1 MAGALTSWDLRITHM
16 DFLLTGIGG
25 IVLLLILFFLKIP
38 VAYALTIVGVL
49 GYGFLT
55 TPQAALNLL
64 ARDLY
69 GVFSSY
75 GLALVPLF
83 VFMGF
88 IAYYAGVSKKLYNM
102 AHKLTSGIRGGLAMG
117 TVVACT
123 AFGAICGSTTAT
135 AATIGSIAIP
145 EMKRFKY
152 GNRLSAGCIA
162 AGSGL
167 GILMPPSVVFIIYG
181 ILTQVSI
188 GKLFLAGIIPAILIT
203 ILFCI
208 TIFFYAKLFPSE
220 TPESPPFS
228 FKERITSLKD
238 VWETIVV
245 FSLVMGGMFFGLFT
259 PTRAG
264 AIGSFLILLIV
275 VLQKKL
281 SWKNFIKAVKD
292 TLNVSCMVIMLVAG
306 ATIFGHFL
314 ALSRVSTELANF
326 VAQLNLPGWKVM
338 SVICLIY
345 LIAGCFVDALAL
357 VTLTIPIFYP
367 IVLSFGYD
375 PVWFGVIIVLITQM
389 GIITPPV
396 GVNAYIIKGLAPHI
410 TLEEVFVGIIP
421 FLIAL
426 IIGTGL
432 IIAFPTICT
441 FLPYMI
447 K

>member
-1 MAGALTSWDLRITHM
+1 M
-16 DFLLTGIGG
+16 DFVSCGIIGILFLL
-25 IVLLLILFFLKIP
+25 VLFFLRVP
-38 VAYALTIVGVL
+38 VSYAMAIVGVL
-49 GYGFLT
+49 GYGILT
-55 TPQAALNLL
+55 TPSAALTLL

-83 VFMGF
+83 IFMGF
-88 IAYYAGVSKKLYNM
+88 IAYYAGVSKRLYDM
-102 AHKLTSGIRGGLAMG
+102 AYKLTSGIRGGLAMG

-123 AFGAICGSTTAT
+123 AFGAVCGSTTAT

-145 EMKRFKY
+145 EMKRYGY
-152 GNRLSAGCIA
+152 GNKLSAGSVA

-188 GKLFLAGIIPAILIT
+188 GKLFLAGILPAILIT

-208 TIFFYAKLFPSE
+208 AIYFFVMLFPKQAPVSGDR
-220 TPESPPFS
+220 F
-228 FKERITSLKD
+228 SLKQRIKSIKE
-238 VWETIVV
+238 VWETFLI
-245 FSLVMGGMFFGLFT
+245 FSLVMGGMFFGFFT

-264 AIGSFLILLIV
+264 AVGSFLLLV
-275 VLQKKL
+275 VVVVQRKL
-281 SWKNFIKAVKD
+281 SWNNFIKAVYD

-314 ALSRVSTELANF
+314 ALSRISMEMANF
-326 VAQLNLPGWKVM
+326 VCSLNWPGWAVISM
-338 SVICLIY
+338 ICLIY
-345 LIAGCFVDALAL
+345 LVAGCFIDALAL

-367 IVLSFGYD
+367 IVINLGYD
-375 PVWFGVIIVLITQM
+375 PVWFGVIIVVITQM

-396 GVNAYIIKGLAPHI
+396 GVNAYIVKGLSPHI
-410 TLEEVFVGIIP
+410 RLEEVFAGIVP

-426 IIGTGL
+426 IVGTGL
-432 IIAFPTICT
+432 IIAFPKISLL
-441 FLPYMI
+441 LPNMVR
-447 K
+447 

>member
-1 MAGALTSWDLRITHM
+1 L
-16 DFLLTGIGG
+16 GIF
-25 IVLLLILFFLKIP
+25 VLLVLFFLRIP
-38 VAYALTIVGVL
+38 VSYALAMVGIL
-49 GYGFLT
+49 GYALLT
-55 TPQAALNLL
+55 SFDAALTLL
-64 ARDLY
+64 SRDLY

-83 VFMGF
+83 IFMGF
-88 IAYYAGVSKKLYNM
+88 LAYYAGVSKRLYDM
-102 AHKLTSGIRGGLAMG
+102 AYKLTSGIKGGLAMG

-123 AFGAICGSTTAT
+123 AFGAVCGSTTAT

-145 EMKRFKY
+145 EMKRYGY
-152 GNRLSAGCIA
+152 GNKLSAGAVA

-188 GKLFLAGIIPAILIT
+188 GKLFLAGIVPAILIT

-208 TIFFYAKLFPSE
+208 AIFFYSLIFPKQAPKGDSY
-220 TPESPPFS
+220 TLKQRIKSI
-228 FKERITSLKD
+228 KE
-238 VWETIVV
+238 VWETLLI
-245 FSLVMGGMFFGLFT
+245 FSLVMGGMFFGFFT

-264 AIGSFLILLIV
+264 AVGSFLLLIIV

-281 SWKNFIKAVKD
+281 TWKNFVNAIYD

-314 ALSRVSTELANF
+314 ALSRISMEMANF
-326 VAQLNLPGWKVM
+326 VTSLNWPGWAII
-338 SVICLIY
+338 SVICFIY
-345 LIAGCFVDALAL
+345 LVAGCFIDALAL
-357 VTLTIPIFYP
+357 VTLTIPIFFP
-367 IVLSFGYD
+367 IILNLGYD

-396 GVNAYIIKGLAPHI
+396 GVNVYIVKGLSPHI
-410 TLEEVFVGIIP
+410 TLEEVFAGIVP

-426 IIGTGL
+426 IIGTL
-432 IIAFPTICT
+432 IIIAFPKICL
-441 FLPYMI
+441 FLPEMV

>member
-1 MAGALTSWDLRITHM
+1 M
-16 DFLLTGIGG
+16 DFIFYGVLGIF
-25 IVLLLILFFLKIP
+25 VLLVLFFLRIP
-38 VAYALTIVGVL
+38 VSYALAMVGIL
-49 GYGFLT
+49 GYALLT
-55 TPQAALNLL
+55 SFDAALTLL
-64 ARDLY
+64 SRDLY

-83 VFMGF
+83 IFMGF
-88 IAYYAGVSKKLYNM
+88 LAYYAGVSKRLYDM
-102 AHKLTSGIRGGLAMG
+102 AYKLTSGIKGGLAMG

-123 AFGAICGSTTAT
+123 AFGAVCGSTTAT

-145 EMKRFKY
+145 EMKRYRY
-152 GNRLSAGCIA
+152 GNKLSAGAVA

-188 GKLFLAGIIPAILIT
+188 GKLFLAGIVPAILIT

-208 TIFFYAKLFPSE
+208 AIFFYSLIFPKQAPKGDSY
-220 TPESPPFS
+220 TLKQRIKSI
-228 FKERITSLKD
+228 KE
-238 VWETIVV
+238 VWETLLI
-245 FSLVMGGMFFGLFT
+245 FSLVMGGMFFGFFT

-264 AIGSFLILLIV
+264 AVGSFLLLIIV

-281 SWKNFIKAVKD
+281 TWKNFVNAIYD

-314 ALSRVSTELANF
+314 ALSRISMEMANF
-326 VAQLNLPGWKVM
+326 VTSLNWPGWAII
-338 SVICLIY
+338 SVICFIY
-345 LIAGCFVDALAL
+345 LVAGCFIDALAL
-357 VTLTIPIFYP
+357 VTLTIPIFFP
-367 IVLSFGYD
+367 IILNLGYD

-396 GVNAYIIKGLAPHI
+396 GVNVYIVKGLSPHI
-410 TLEEVFVGIIP
+410 TLEEVFAGIVP

-426 IIGTGL
+426 IIGTL
-432 IIAFPTICT
+432 IIIAFPKICL
-441 FLPYMI
+441 FLPEMV